1 MSKIPSSQPQP
12 LFNNTVAT
20 QSALSDSNTG
30 ISSVGVSQTLQSIFS
45 GLASDTNPFNA
56 NSVPTSRAALNSS
69 LPTNGLKGELIDD
82 TPRPLDPC
90 SAFSS
95 FATAL
100 PSNQYSYKDFPEEM
114 QSELMS
120 ARQSFGGNAEFHAGM
135 MMTTATS
142 SSSASPLSKPYNNTT
157 NDLQNQFM
165 MQNASSV
172 LGTDLSFNSSLFNGG
187 LDDSRL
193 VQSFSSAANSNA
205 PLARTY
211 TKVIILFFSFIALS
225 IYDEMTLVISQKW
238 P

>member
-12 LFNNTVAT
+12 LFNNTIAT

-30 ISSVGVSQTLQSIFS
+30 ISSAGVSQTLQSIFS
-45 GLASDTNPFNA
+45 GLASDTNPLNA
-56 NSVPTSRAALNSS
+56 NSVPTSRAVLNSS
-69 LPTNGLKGELIDD
+69 LPTNGLKGELVDD
-82 TPRPLDPC
+82 TTRPLDPC
-90 SAFSS
+90 SALSS

-135 MMTTATS
+135 MMTTTATS

-172 LGTDLSFNSSLFNGG
+172 LGTDLSFSSSLFNGG

-205 PLARTY
+205 PLTRTY
-211 TKVIILFFSFIALS
+211 TKVIAVFFPASH
-225 IYDEMTLVISQKW
+225 
-238 P
+238 